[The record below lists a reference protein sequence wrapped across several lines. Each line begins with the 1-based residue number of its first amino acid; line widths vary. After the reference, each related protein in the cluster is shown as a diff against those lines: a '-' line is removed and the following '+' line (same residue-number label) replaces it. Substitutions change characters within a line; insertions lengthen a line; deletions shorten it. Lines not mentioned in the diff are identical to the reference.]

1 VVFVEGLVS
10 YLRYL
15 CYSIVV
21 FVEGLVSYLR
31 YLCYSIVVFV
41 EGLHYTITQIT

>member
-1 VVFVEGLVS
+1 VVFVEGLMSYLRYLCYSIEVFVEGLMS

-21 FVEGLVSYLR
+21 FVEKH
-31 YLCYSIVVFV
+31 
-41 EGLHYTITQIT
+41 HYTISQIT